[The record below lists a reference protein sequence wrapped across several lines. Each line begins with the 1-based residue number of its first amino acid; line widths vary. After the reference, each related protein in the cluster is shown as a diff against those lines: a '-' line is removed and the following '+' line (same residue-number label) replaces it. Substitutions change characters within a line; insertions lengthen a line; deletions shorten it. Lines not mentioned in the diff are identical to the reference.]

1 MVSAHAGAGSAR
13 ELTLR
18 SEVRGTSIDVAL
30 SGELDMAVAFKLEPE
45 LDRLLATPGIRTLV
59 LDLADVSFVDS
70 AGLGALL
77 SIREEATR
85 LGIDLTI
92 ARMSALVRRLLD
104 VTATGGVLG
113 SDPLPEDLVGKAPA
127 VLIVDDDA
135 GFRQVAR
142 ILLQRCGLRVAGEAS
157 DGAQARSGCERLRP
171 DAVLL
176 DVNLPDGY
184 GPALACELRSAWP
197 GLPVLLTSTDPWVEG
212 ATDIAFVPKTEL
224 PSADLAGLLA
234 RP

>member
-1 MVSAHAGAGSAR
+1 M
-13 ELTLR
+13 
-18 SEVRGTSIDVAL
+18 
-30 SGELDMAVAFKLEPE
+30 
-45 LDRLLATPGIRTLV
+45 
-59 LDLADVSFVDS
+59 
-70 AGLGALL
+70 
-77 SIREEATR
+77 
-85 LGIDLTI
+85 
-92 ARMSALVRRLLD
+92 
-104 VTATGGVLG
+104 
-113 SDPLPEDLVGKAPA
+113 APA

-142 ILLQRCGLRVAGEAS
+142 TLLQRCGLRVAGEAS

-184 GPALACELRSAWP
+184 GPTLACELRSASP

-212 ATDIAFVPKTEL
+212 GAGLAFVPKTDL
-224 PSADLAGLLA
+224 PTADLAGLLA